1 MDLSHNGAVGAP
13 QEEGPCLP
21 ESGAFSSLLVP
32 TAHGTSRGSEFSGSI
47 PGGHQKV
54 LQSPSQFPGKYTPT
68 ATCHDLASVP
78 AKPYRVVHS

>member
-21 ESGAFSSLLVP
+21 GSGAFSSLLVS

-47 PGGHQKV
+47 SGGHQEV
-54 LQSPSQFPGKYTPT
+54 VQSPSLGLGTFWKVHPHSNFP
-68 ATCHDLASVP
+68 
-78 AKPYRVVHS
+78 